1 MLKRTTKSNYTITL
15 LISALAVLLAACSTG
30 TESANNPADS
40 ASSPAT
46 SVATSSSPQ
55 ATASPTSVTIPGVDN
70 ISEINFKP
78 ASKNS
83 PGFFD
88 GVNGSSEGKIE
99 VSRSSPITVGGWAIL
114 ADKGTPADTVII
126 TYGNTNSLVAV
137 APVSLERPDV
147 LKALKNPA
155 FKNSGWSTTFN
166 SSAIPVSEVE
176 LKAWVYNSATKEA
189 TQLEPTHQV
198 IVSE

>member
-1 MLKRTTKSNYTITL
+1 MLQLTKSSCLAKTL
-15 LISALAVLLAACSTG
+15 VVSLIATALAACASS
-30 TESANNPADS
+30 ENANNPVNS

-46 SVATSSSPQ
+46 SVATLASPQ
-55 ATASPTSVTIPGVDN
+55 ATASPTGITIPGVDN

-88 GVNGSSEGKIE
+88 GVNGSSNAKIE
-99 VSRSSPITVGGWAIL
+99 ASSSQPVTVGGWAIL
-114 ADKGTPADTVII
+114 ADKGRPADAVLI
-126 TYGNTNSLVAV
+126 TQGDNNSLVAV

-166 SSAIPVSEVE
+166 VSALPVGEVE
-176 LKAWVYNSATKEA
+176 IKAWVYNSVTKEA

-198 IVSE
+198 VVTN